1 MFFLMPGLFVGLT
14 FVDSTGIAMYTCLAI
29 SGVMIVI
36 IGMINY
42 LQSHEKFHRCLPS
55 KLINWEFLPQPM
67 RSLAP
72 YDRLLTGCLCFKRC
86 FEEQS
91 SRDSLETR
99 NQIEEG
105 THNIAYQHTENNTEH
120 INCNSTVKI
129 HDIV

>member
-14 FVDSTGIAMYTCLAI
+14 FIDSTGIAMYTFLAI
-29 SGVMIVI
+29 SGVIIII

-55 KLINWEFLPQPM
+55 ILMNWEFLPQPM

-86 FEEQS
+86 FAEQS

-105 THNIAYQHTENNTEH
+105 THNIAYQHTENSTEDL
-120 INCNSTVKI
+120 NCNATVKI
-129 HDIV
+129 YDIV

>member
-1 MFFLMPGLFVGLT
+1 MPGLFVGLT

-42 LQSHEKFHRCLPS
+42 LQSHEKCHRILPS

-105 THNIAYQHTENNTEH
+105 THNIAYQHTENSTEEIH
-120 INCNSTVKI
+120 CNATAKKYN
-129 HDIV
+129 IV